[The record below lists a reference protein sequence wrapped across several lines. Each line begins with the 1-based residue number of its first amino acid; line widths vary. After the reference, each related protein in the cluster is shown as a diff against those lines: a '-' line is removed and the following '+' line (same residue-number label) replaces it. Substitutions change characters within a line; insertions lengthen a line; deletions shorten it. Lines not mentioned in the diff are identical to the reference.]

1 MSEALAPD
9 LAVHGRP
16 FRTIAR
22 YVRPYARRYVIGA
35 ALALVFSVS
44 NLAIPVLVRHA
55 VGEFEAGEITR
66 VLLWSIFG
74 AMLLAAA
81 VSGVARYFQ
90 RMLMIGASRHF
101 EYDLRNSLY
110 AKLLTLSPAF
120 FQKTKTGDILAK
132 ATNDLNQ
139 VREFA
144 GPGLMGSVDM
154 VQIPFT
160 LSLMIFYSGKL
171 ALIALVPLP
180 FISILVYFFM
190 RFMNRQSKVVQE
202 IFGEVSSKVQENL
215 AGARV
220 VKAYGLGDREARD
233 FRVLSEQYMRE
244 NVKLVAIMS
253 TAIPILG
260 ILVGSIIMLVVW
272 QGGKMV
278 IDGELMLA
286 DLTAFM
292 VCMIM
297 LAFPLAQLGWVLT
310 LYQRGSAGMARISAV
325 LTEVPAINDAA
336 AQPGAAVDRGEIRFE
351 SVTFAHGETT
361 VLHDLSFTVGAGQTV
376 ALVGPTGAGK
386 TSVIALITRSY
397 DPQGGR
403 VLIDGVEA
411 RQLPLAELRRAIGYV
426 PQDIFLFSDTI
437 RNNIALARPGITE
450 AEIQQACDVAQ
461 LTEAIVD
468 MPQGLDTLLG
478 ERGIN
483 LSGGQKQRLTL
494 ARAIARDPKIL
505 ILDDALS
512 SVDTH
517 TEERILQ
524 GLKQVMAR
532 RTSLLVSHRVST
544 VRHADKILVLDGGR
558 LAESGSHDE
567 LIALGGLYAAMY
579 QRQLLEDMLEDDAPE
594 GTAP

>member
-1 MSEALAPD
+1 MDDVLSN
-9 LAVHGRP
+9 LAVHGQP

-22 YVRPYARRYVIGA
+22 YVRPYARRYLIGA
-35 ALALVFSVS
+35 GLALVFSVS

-55 VGEFEAGEITR
+55 VGEFEAGTITR
-66 VLLWSIFG
+66 GLLWAIFG
-74 AMLLAAA
+74 AMLGAAA
-81 VSGVARYFQ
+81 ISGVARYFQ
-90 RMLMIGASRHF
+90 RMLMIGASRHV

-110 AKLLTLSPAF
+110 AKLLTLSPSY

-139 VREFA
+139 VREFM

-160 LSLMIFYSGKL
+160 LGLMVYYSAKL
-171 ALIALVPLP
+171 AGIALIPLP

-202 IFGEVSSKVQENL
+202 KFGEVSSKVQENL

-220 VKAYGLGDREARD
+220 VKAYGLGAREARD
-233 FRVLSEQYMRE
+233 FRELSEHYMRE
-244 NVKLVAIMS
+244 NIKLVAIMS

-260 ILVGSIIMLVVW
+260 VLVGSIIMLVVW
-272 QGGKMV
+272 QGGRMV
-278 IDGELMLA
+278 IGGQLALA

-292 VCMIM
+292 VCMVM
-297 LAFPLAQLGWVLT
+297 LAWPLAQLGWVLT
-310 LYQRGSAGMARISAV
+310 LYQRGSAGMDRISSV
-325 LTEVPAINDAA
+325 LCERPVISDVLALEGATVQGGAI
-336 AQPGAAVDRGEIRFE
+336 QFE
-351 SVTFAHGETT
+351 DVTFTYDEKP
-361 VLHDLSFTVGAGQTV
+361 VLHNLSFTIAAGETV
-376 ALVGPTGAGK
+376 ALVGPTGSGK
-386 TSVIALITRSY
+386 TSVIALITRAH
-397 DPQGGR
+397 DPQSGR

-411 RQLPLAELRRAIGYV
+411 RHLPLAELRRAIGYV
-426 PQDIFLFSDTI
+426 PQDIFIFSDTI
-437 RNNIALARPGITE
+437 RNNIGLARPGITE
-450 AEIQQACDVAQ
+450 AEIQQACDIAQ

-468 MPQGLDTLLG
+468 MPNGLDTLLG

-524 GLKQVMAR
+524 GLRSVLAN

-544 VRHADKILVLDGGR
+544 VRHADKILVLDEGR
-558 LAESGSHDE
+558 LAESGSHEE
-567 LIALGGLYAAMY
+567 LLALGGLYAAMH
-579 QRQLLEDMLEDDAPE
+579 QRQLLEDVLEEDSPEAPVL
-594 GTAP
+594 